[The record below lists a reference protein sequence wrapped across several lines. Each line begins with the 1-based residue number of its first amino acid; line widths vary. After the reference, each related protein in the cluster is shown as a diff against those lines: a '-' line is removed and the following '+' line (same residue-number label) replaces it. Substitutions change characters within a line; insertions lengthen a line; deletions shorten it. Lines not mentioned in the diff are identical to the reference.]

1 MVVPRYRRG
10 ILWWGDKRRDERRK
24 KQTDISKRRRGN
36 SVPSAKEKTT
46 SMSQFE
52 VGINLCIFQLGNSMF
67 NPISLLPGHIGPKM
81 EWVGTQVAS
90 EKNWEE
96 VELAQSPMHIL
107 QVVAE
112 KGVVGPLAPYAASR
126 YVASCNRRQ
135 VRKIPFPLSLQGL
148 LMLTP
153 LVAAAAAAT
162 NTNGPCSIQ
171 RDFPLPKMEDSPKK
185 KTKKSNV

>member
-1 MVVPRYRRG
+1 MYFPVGEFNVQSYFAPPRTHRPQNG
-10 ILWWGDKRRDERRK
+10 MGWHPGSVRK
-24 KQTDISKRRRGN
+24 KLGRGG
-36 SVPSAKEKTT
+36 
-46 SMSQFE
+46 
-52 VGINLCIFQLGNSMF
+52 VGAEPHAYFTGSSGKGCSR
-67 NPISLLPGHIGPKM
+67 PTRSLR
-81 EWVGTQVAS
+81 
-90 EKNWEE
+90 
-96 VELAQSPMHIL
+96 
-107 QVVAE
+107 
-112 KGVVGPLAPYAASR
+112 SR

-185 KTKKSNV
+185 KKQRLKINFNGLHNSD